1 MNKKI
6 IFLSNID
13 RFFVSHR
20 LPIAKQLLLD
30 GYEVYIATEYTTY
43 QKKLIRMG
51 FKTYNIKFNR
61 NSMNLFKMFVPFFQ
75 ILTLLVKIKPSILH
89 LISIKPIILGGFL
102 PFILPIKSVVISITG
117 LGSLYIKKS
126 FFFILRENILNA
138 FLRVIFILP
147 NLNII
152 LQNRSDL
159 NYLIKK
165 TGLKKNK
172 VKIIKG
178 SGVDLEKFKFSR
190 ITYKIPKILMASRII
205 EDKGVLEF
213 IKAASYLK
221 KKKFKAKFYLIGDVD
236 KANPSVIHKKTVD
249 NWIKNKLVNYVD
261 HQQNIEMFIKRSA
274 IVVLPSYREGFPK
287 ILMEA
292 AAIGRPVI
300 TTNVPGC
307 RDAVIRNVTGI
318 LVPVK
323 NYIALAKSIE
333 KLCKNK
339 KKLKKIGIAARK
351 HAIKNFNV
359 TDIVAQ
365 HISIYKKI
373 I

>member
-1 MNKKI
+1 MNNKI
-6 IFLSNID
+6 IFLANID
-13 RFFVSHR
+13 KFFVSHR

-30 GYEVYIATEYTTY
+30 GYEVYIATEFTTY

-51 FKTYNIKFNR
+51 FKTFNIKFKR
-61 NSMNLFKMFVPFFQ
+61 NSINLFKMLVPFFQ
-75 ILTLLVKIKPSILH
+75 ILILLIKIKPTIFH
-89 LISIKPIILGGFL
+89 LISLKPIILGGFL
-102 PFILPIKSVVISITG
+102 PFVLPIKSVVISITG
-117 LGSLYIKKS
+117 LGSLYIKNG
-126 FFFILRENILNA
+126 FFYRLRENIINI

-147 NLNII
+147 NLKII

-178 SGVDLEKFKFSR
+178 SGVDLKKFKFSR
-190 ITYKIPKILMASRII
+190 INYKFPKILMASRII
-205 EDKGVLEF
+205 EDKGVF
-213 IKAASYLK
+213 DYIKAIQHLK
-221 KKKFKAKFYLIGDVD
+221 KKNISAKFYLIGDID
-236 KANPSVIHKKTVD
+236 EANPSAIQKKNIE
-249 NWIKNKLVNYVD
+249 NWIKNKLVNYFE
-261 HQQNIEMFIKRSA
+261 HQQNIEKFIKNSS

-307 RDAVIRNVTGI
+307 RDAVIKNETGI

-323 NYIALAKSIE
+323 NYIALAKAIE
-333 KLCKNK
+333 KLSKDK

-351 HAIKNFNV
+351 HAIKNFNII
-359 TDIVAQ
+359 DIVSQ
-365 HISIYKKI
+365 HISIYKK
-373 I
+373 

>member
-1 MNKKI
+1 MSKKI

-51 FKTYNIKFNR
+51 FKTYNIKFSR

-75 ILTLLVKIKPSILH
+75 IFTLLVKIKPSILH

-165 TGLKKNK
+165 TGLKKDK

-178 SGVDLEKFKFSR
+178 SGVDLKKFKFSK
-190 ITYKIPKILMASRII
+190 INYKFPKILMVSRII
-205 EDKGVLEF
+205 EDKGVFEF
-213 IKAASYLK
+213 IKAIKYLK
-221 KKKFKAKFYLIGDVD
+221 KKNIKAKFYLIGDID
-236 KANPSVIHKKTVD
+236 KANPSAIHK
-249 NWIKNKLVNYVD
+249 NNIEHWIKNKLVNYCE
-261 HQQNIEMFIKRSA
+261 HQKNIEKFIKKSS

-307 RDAVIRNVTGI
+307 RDAVIRDVTGI

-333 KLCKNK
+333 RLYKNK

-351 HAIKNFNV
+351 HAMKNFNII
-359 TDIVAQ
+359 DIVSQ
-365 HISIYKKI
+365 HISIYKKMI
-373 I
+373 

>member
-1 MNKKI
+1 MV
-6 IFLSNID
+6 
-13 RFFVSHR
+13 FFYR
-20 LPIAKQLLLD
+20 
-30 GYEVYIATEYTTY
+30 
-43 QKKLIRMG
+43 
-51 FKTYNIKFNR
+51 
-61 NSMNLFKMFVPFFQ
+61 
-75 ILTLLVKIKPSILH
+75 
-89 LISIKPIILGGFL
+89 
-102 PFILPIKSVVISITG
+102 
-117 LGSLYIKKS
+117 
-126 FFFILRENILNA
+126 LRENIINI

-147 NLNII
+147 NLKII

-178 SGVDLEKFKFSR
+178 SGVDLKKFKFSR
-190 ITYKIPKILMASRII
+190 INYKFPKILMASRII
-205 EDKGVLEF
+205 EDKGVF
-213 IKAASYLK
+213 DYIKAIQHLK
-221 KKKFKAKFYLIGDVD
+221 KKNISAKFYLIGDID
-236 KANPSVIHKKTVD
+236 EANPSAIQKKNIE
-249 NWIKNKLVNYVD
+249 NWIKNKLVNYFE
-261 HQQNIEMFIKRSA
+261 HQQNIEKFIKNSS

-307 RDAVIRNVTGI
+307 RDAVIENETGI

-323 NYIALAKSIE
+323 NYIALAKAIE
-333 KLCKNK
+333 KLSKDK

-351 HAIKNFNV
+351 HAIKNFNII
-359 TDIVAQ
+359 DIVSQ

-373 I
+373 V